1 MLPVASGGAW
11 HTAAFLSINTFIY
24 FQIVCRAAA
33 TWYIRCAPLNQIEQM
48 NLKDFFFRVIVSF
61 KLYCHSKAKEET
73 CAIKFCSHRR
83 LFTRPCTV
91 CTELALVNLEW
102 LLLCIAV
109 EQILKSH

>member
-48 NLKDFFFRVIVSF
+48 SLKDFFFLSYCIIQTTVTVRQKKKRVLLNFV
-61 KLYCHSKAKEET
+61 LT
-73 CAIKFCSHRR
+73 GGCSLAHA
-83 LFTRPCTV
+83 LFAQNS
-91 CTELALVNLEW
+91 LW
-102 LLLCIAV
+102 
-109 EQILKSH
+109 

>member
-48 NLKDFFFRVIVSF
+48 SLKDFFFF
-61 KLYCHSKAKEET
+61 ELLYHSN
-73 CAIKFCSHRR
+73 
-83 LFTRPCTV
+83 CTV
-91 CTELALVNLEW
+91 TVRQKKKRVLLNFVLTEGCSLAHALFAQNSLW
-102 LLLCIAV
+102 
-109 EQILKSH
+109 